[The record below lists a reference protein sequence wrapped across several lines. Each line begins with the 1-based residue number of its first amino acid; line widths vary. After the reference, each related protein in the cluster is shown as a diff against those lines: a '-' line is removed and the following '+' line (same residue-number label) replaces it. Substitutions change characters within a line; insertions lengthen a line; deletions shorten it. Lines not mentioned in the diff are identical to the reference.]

1 MISDDRP
8 EGLPPA
14 VLRTAAALRFWGWV
28 GFWCQVILAVVSG
41 IVLLFAG
48 FRDPVQAGAA
58 AASGSA
64 NIPGVTMAW
73 LSLAC
78 AGGNIGWHF
87 RYTVLAKQLRSPT
100 RPSKNQ
106 TALQLKIGTAVSLV
120 GMILALVGGQA
131 IVGTLTF
138 KALQPPPQGV
148 ASTNPA
154 QFVQPIDFFVLQ
166 ANTNILLSH
175 FVGLLTSLWL
185 LDRLSQPEK

>member
-1 MISDDRP
+1 MLDDRP

-14 VLRTAAALRFWGWV
+14 VLRTSAALRFWGWT
-28 GFWCQVILAVVSG
+28 GFWCQVVLTVVS
-41 IVLLFAG
+41 IVVLVFAS
-48 FRDPVQAGAA
+48 FRDPAQVGA
-58 AASGSA
+58 GSA
-64 NIPGVTMAW
+64 TIPGITTAW

-87 RYTVLAKQLRSPT
+87 RYTLLAKQLRSPD
-100 RPSKNQ
+100 RPSKNR
-106 TALQLKIGTAVSLV
+106 TAFQLKIGTVISLV
-120 GMILALVGGQA
+120 GMVLALVGGQA

-138 KALQPPPQGV
+138 KALQPPPVTV
-148 ASTNPA
+148 AGANPS

>member
-1 MISDDRP
+1 MLDDRP

-14 VLRTAAALRFWGWV
+14 VLRTIAALRFWGGV
-28 GFWCQVILAVVSG
+28 GFWCQVVLTVVS
-41 IVLLFAG
+41 IVVLLFAS
-48 FRDPVQAGAA
+48 FRDPAQTGD
-58 AASGSA
+58 GSA
-64 NIPGVTMAW
+64 NLPGVTTAW
-73 LSLAC
+73 LSLTC

-87 RYTVLAKQLRSPT
+87 RYTLLAKQLRAPD

-106 TALQLKIGTAVSLV
+106 TALQLKIGTVISLV

-138 KALQPPPQGV
+138 KALQPPPVPV
-148 ASTNPA
+148 AAGGNPG